1 MDSDD
6 TIIYLIKLSTE
17 YLDEINECEP
27 NEFTRGEKTAYVEIL
42 EVLQGWKG
50 AKAHGLDYN
59 IEDKYKIWNYYK
71 PT

>member
-1 MDSDD
+1 MM
-6 TIIYLIKLSTE
+6 
-17 YLDEINECEP
+17 
-27 NEFTRGEKTAYVEIL
+27 IL

>member
-50 AKAHGLDYN
+50 R
-59 IEDKYKIWNYYK
+59 K
-71 PT
+71 PTV